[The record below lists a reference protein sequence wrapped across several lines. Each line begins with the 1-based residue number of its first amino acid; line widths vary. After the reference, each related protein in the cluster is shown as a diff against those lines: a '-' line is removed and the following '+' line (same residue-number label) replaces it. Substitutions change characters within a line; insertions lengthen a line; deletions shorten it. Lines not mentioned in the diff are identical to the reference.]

1 MNIQRKPEP
10 VLFIAYR
17 FPPVG
22 GPGVNRSLNFV
33 KYLSESGY
41 KPIVITISD
50 DDLKY
55 SDYPLDP
62 SLLDQLPKGTEI
74 IRVASGEPRRLR
86 AFLLKIK
93 LFRFAWF
100 FFYPLF
106 WERSARWPSRVI
118 PIAEKLILKRN
129 IRLVYTSS
137 GPFSSMIVGSRLK
150 KRTRI
155 KWVADLRDPFTDA
168 YVWQFPGKLH
178 WYFFRFMEKK
188 IFKRADTL
196 IVCTS
201 EMRKLYIERGLLPLE
216 KIKLIPNGF

>member
-1 MNIQRKPEP
+1 MNIQHKREP
-10 VLFIAYR
+10 VLFIAYH

-93 LFRFAWF
+93 LFRFAASYGF
-100 FFYPLF
+100 ELTVP
-106 WERSARWPSRVI
+106 PSR
-118 PIAEKLILKRN
+118 PPLMR
-129 IRLVYTSS
+129 Y
-137 GPFSSMIVGSRLK
+137 PVG
-150 KRTRI
+150 I
-155 KWVADLRDPFTDA
+155 
-168 YVWQFPGKLH
+168 
-178 WYFFRFMEKK
+178 FRF
-188 IFKRADTL
+188 FSVTTL
-196 IVCTS
+196 DRVWVN
-201 EMRKLYIERGLLPLE
+201 E
-216 KIKLIPNGF
+216 